1 MIYTIEKGFFIM
13 CREKGDQ
20 LGIKGIAEF
29 YMCCYCQLELEDN
42 LEYGEYLYDEYLYDW
57 IKEQKK

>member
-29 YMCCYCQLELEDN
+29 YMCCYCQLELEAN
-42 LEYGEYLYDEYLYDW
+42 LEYGEYLYDW